1 MYIWACVVIL
11 ILVIVF
17 SVILFSSLAVSQAQ
31 AQRKGALQALDEYTQ
46 NNAIQIYESIKMH
59 TDDKQTLESDP
70 YVSILSEAQNLEVE
84 DYGLVSLSA
93 DGNCRYIVSDLEVSF
108 TVEYTTQIHASYV
121 LKIPVTLLGNE
132 VWLDI
137 PITISTRLNP
147 KFDTQ
152 EETLQAYATGYVG
165 EYDGNPHGITVTAEP
180 ADATILYGLTSD
192 SQTLIESPTFT
203 DVGAYIIFYRVEKEG
218 YSPITGS
225 AAVIIVEPP
234 TPFAVLSA
242 DGSLV
247 FYYRRE
253 IPQAGD
259 TFDGKT
265 VTAVYTGF
273 STATYTSASS
283 VPWYSD
289 RASITSVSFASEF
302 AAVQPVSTAFWFYY
316 CSNLTTFNQ
325 ANLDTSST
333 ISMGYMFMGCSGL
346 TSLDLSGFDTSRVT
360 NMVHMFFGCTKLT
373 VLDLSSFDTS
383 NVTVMAGM
391 FAGCSSLTSLD
402 LSRFDTGN
410 VVNMFSMLKDCS
422 SLETI
427 YASDLWSTD
436 AVTSSGSMFTGCS
449 KLVGAISYDSSMLD
463 ATYANYTTG
472 YFTYKA
478 AS

>member
-1 MYIWACVVIL
+1 MFRNLKNKRGEMYIWACVVIL

-17 SVILFSSLAVSQAQ
+17 SVLLFSSLAVSQAQ

-132 VWLDI
+132 VWMDI

-152 EETLQAYATGYVG
+152 EETLQAYASGYVG
-165 EYDGNPHGITVTAEP
+165 DYDGNPHGIMVTTEP
-180 ADATILYGLTSD
+180 ADATILYGLTSQ

-225 AAVIIVEPP
+225 AAVIIEESR

-259 TFDGKT
+259 TFEGKT

-273 STATYTSASS
+273 STATYTSATS

-289 RASITSVSFASEF
+289 RTSITSVSFASEF
-302 AAVQPVSTAFWFYY
+302 AAVQPVSTAYWFR
-316 CSNLTTFNQ
+316 NLTKLTALNLE
-325 ANLDTSST
+325 NLDTSS
-333 ISMGYMFMGCSGL
+333 IKNMSYMFANCSRL
-346 TSLDLSGFDTSRVT
+346 TSLDLSGFNTSSVE
-360 NMVHMFFGCTKLT
+360 NMDYMFFYCP
-373 VLDLSSFDTS
+373 
-383 NVTVMAGM
+383 
-391 FAGCSSLTSLD
+391 SLQ
-402 LSRFDTGN
+402 
-410 VVNMFSMLKDCS
+410 
-422 SLETI
+422 TI
-427 YASDLWSTD
+427 YASELWSTD
-436 AVTSSGSMFTGCS
+436 AVTSSTLMFRSCEN
-449 KLVGAISYDSSMLD
+449 LVGGRDTAVATMKVYD
-463 ATYANYTTG
+463 ATYACIDSATTPG
-472 YFTYKA
+472 YLTYKA
-478 AS
+478 AP